1 MIFIEND
8 NTSPYF
14 NHAAEEYVLKSFQ
27 EECFMLWRNIPCVL
41 IGKNQNALSEI
52 NFEFV
57 KKNNIP
63 VVRRLSGGGA
73 VFNDLGNFNFTF
85 ISNDTGEDFTNF
97 KKFSLPVA
105 EALRSLGVDVEFSSR
120 NDLTIDGKK
129 FSGNAQYKYKKRILH
144 HGTLLYSSDMAELS
158 AALNYRPI
166 KFQDKSVR
174 SVASRVTNISEHMK
188 VKMGVTEFKDYLF
201 NYVMEHTENAH
212 LFEFSEDDLKE
223 INKIAEDKFASWEWN
238 FGSSPRYNFSNEKKF
253 PSGIVEVELFVE
265 KGRIHGVRIYGDF
278 FGEKDISEIE
288 NALKNVP
295 HSPES
300 IRKALELF
308 NINSYISGIGL
319 EELTGLMF

>member
-14 NHAAEEYVLKSFQ
+14 NHAAEEYMLKNFKD
-27 EECFMLWRNIPCVL
+27 ECFMLWRNIPCVL

-85 ISNDTGEDFTNF
+85 ISNDTGKDFTDF
-97 KKFSLPVA
+97 KKFSRPVA
-105 EALRSLGVDVEFSSR
+105 DALKSLGVNVEFSSR

-144 HGTLLYSSDMAELS
+144 HGTLLYSADMADLS
-158 AALNYRPI
+158 SALNYRPI
-166 KFQDKSVR
+166 KFQDKSIK
-174 SVASRVTNISEHMK
+174 SVASRVTNISEHLK
-188 VKMGVTEFKDYLF
+188 VKMSVTEFKDYLF
-201 NYVMEHTENAH
+201 NYVMEHTENAG
-212 LFEFSEDDLKE
+212 LFQFSENDLKE
-223 INKIAEDKFASWEWN
+223 INKIAENKFAAWEWN
-238 FGSSPRYNFSNEKKF
+238 YGSSPKYNFSNEKKF

-265 KGRIHGVRIYGDF
+265 KGIINHARIYGDF
-278 FGEKDISEIE
+278 FGEKDICEVE
-288 NALKNVP
+288 NALRNIP
-295 HSPES
+295 HRSDS
-300 IRKALELF
+300 ISEALKQF
-308 NINSYISGIGL
+308 NISNYISGIGL
-319 EELTGLMF
+319 NDLVELMF